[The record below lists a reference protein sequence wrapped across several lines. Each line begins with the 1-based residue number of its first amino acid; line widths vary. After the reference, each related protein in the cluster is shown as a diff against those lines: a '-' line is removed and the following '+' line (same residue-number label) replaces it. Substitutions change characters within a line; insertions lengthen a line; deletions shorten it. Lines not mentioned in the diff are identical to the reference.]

1 MFNSGFQSGIYDL
14 RPIKAGGRK
23 LSLCGEYKSTKHT
36 VCHMNPRV
44 LYFRDRRKILL
55 TPAVDV
61 LSTCKPRLVR
71 TQRTMKTRIINSS
84 LILILAAWG
93 IIFFTGCASMETNKT
108 TSLLSQAGFRMHT
121 PQTAQ
126 EKELYAAFPSNKLER
141 GTVKG
146 KAFYVYKDEKA
157 GVEYVGGEREHQRYH
172 QLCMQQHV
180 AEAPEEQMND
190 FFTRSWSRQLGHDYS
205 G

>member
-1 MFNSGFQSGIYDL
+1 
-14 RPIKAGGRK
+14 
-23 LSLCGEYKSTKHT
+23 
-36 VCHMNPRV
+36 
-44 LYFRDRRKILL
+44 
-55 TPAVDV
+55 
-61 LSTCKPRLVR
+61 
-71 TQRTMKTRIINSS
+71 MKTRIINSS

-93 IIFFTGCASMETNKT
+93 VIFLAGCASMETNKT

-121 PQTAQ
+121 PQTAK
-126 EKELYAAFPSNKLER
+126 ENELYAAFPSYKLER

-190 FFTRSWSRQLGHDYS
+190 FFTRSWSRQLGPDYS

>member
-1 MFNSGFQSGIYDL
+1 MAESKSRKSLHTFTNPCFLQQMFNSGFQSGIYDL

-61 LSTCKPRLVR
+61 LSTCKPRLVS

-84 LILILAAWG
+84 LILILAHCG
-93 IIFFTGCASMETNKT
+93 VIFFTGCASMETNKT
-108 TSLLSQAGFRMHT
+108 TSLLSAAGFRMRT
-121 PQTAQ
+121 PQTAK

-146 KAFYVYKDEKA
+146 KAFDVFKDEKA
-157 GVEYVGGEREHQRYH
+157 GVVYMRRE
-172 QLCMQQHV
+172 
-180 AEAPEEQMND
+180 P
-190 FFTRSWSRQLGHDYS
+190 
-205 G
+205 